1 MIKAVIEYKDGT
13 KIAVKKKS
21 YIELADYMEQ
31 EMEKGA
37 IGCEAKTES
46 GNTVKSREYALMRRA
61 G

>member
-13 KIAVKKKS
+13 KQTVKKKS

-37 IGCEAKTES
+37 VGYEAKGDGGTI
-46 GNTVKSREYALMRRA
+46 KSREYAYMRRA
-61 G
+61 V

>member
-21 YIELADYMEQ
+21 YIELAEYMEQ

-37 IGCEAKTES
+37 IGYEAKGDGGTFQ
-46 GNTVKSREYALMRRA
+46 SRENRPGRREV
-61 G
+61 